1 MSEKRFTINLED
13 ECIDDA
19 EERIFISFLDRIDF
33 YELCGFLNE
42 QDEKIKELEEE
53 NEELKEIHQKG
64 SKSCEKWKQHKEA
77 QIQQLE
83 KENEDLREVNKENQ
97 LLHEENVKQ
106 CERWKNLY
114 EIKAA
119 EVTARVDAL
128 NKVCEY
134 YTSEVLIKSDVDPNK
149 AVKEVINRILNTEVE

>member
-1 MSEKRFTINLED
+1 MNGDGKMSEKRFTINLED

-83 KENEDLREVNKENQ
+83 KENEHLREVNKENQ

-114 EIKAA
+114 EIKNA
-119 EVTARVDAL
+119 EIT
-128 NKVCEY
+128 KVCEY
-134 YTSEVLIKSDVDPNK
+134 YLTETQFKEDTDPND
-149 AVKEVINRILNTEVE
+149 AVKEVINKIQGD

>member
-1 MSEKRFTINLED
+1 MTEKRFTINLED

-19 EERIFISFLDRIDF
+19 EERIFISFLDKIDF

-83 KENEDLREVNKENQ
+83 KENEWLKKE
-97 LLHEENVKQ
+97 LKG
-106 CERWKNLY
+106 
-114 EIKAA
+114 
-119 EVTARVDAL
+119 L
-128 NKVCEY
+128 NRKY
-134 YTSEVLIKSDVDPNK
+134 IAFSEATDKRL
-149 AVKEVINRILNTEVE
+149 KEMMKEMMK